1 MAFNLMAAIGGAAKR
16 GSEILKEERES
27 AYDLIDQNMTDWTR
41 LGVPEIKNRKK
52 LRMGMKNAAEFLSS
66 KGFTNDQI
74 AVALYQNKHEQ
85 VVQHVTNLEAAS
97 KNNKDLQYK
106 PSDIITFGPDYQESG
121 KTMDEILD
129 GVMGKVASGMS
140 TADALADMGGSG
152 LQRAFMT
159 ERAEAAAAASGLD
172 VATLRAIATDDLEYG
187 EAPAGG
193 VISIV
198 DPVAS
203 AQAASALEGGEAG
216 MFGSSA
222 ATSELTNFG
231 NLITG
236 AKGQATSSG
245 TLYVHEQADRAI
257 QVSEKVASLLAAK
270 QQELGRNRL
279 SLQEINDVKGQV
291 VEWAKSSG
299 IYAGAA
305 EQGDTGDTTY
315 EFTGDADTIG
325 ADFLKAIEG
334 ADDAQIDAA
343 WAAASAAALKYFQEN
358 EATASAAMKAF
369 QEWQERTMKSMQN
382 KPASTASNTISP
394 VDAANAL
401 SDATTLAEYERRL
414 ATYMEVTGRDD
425 VDNIKKSFPPPAS

>member
-1 MAFNLMAAIGGAAKR
+1 MAFSLMAAIGGAAKR
-16 GSEILKEERES
+16 GSEFLKEERES

-41 LGVPEIKNRKK
+41 LGVPAMKERKK
-52 LRMGMKNAAEFLSS
+52 LRMSMKNAADFLSS
-66 KGFTNDQI
+66 KGFSNDQI
-74 AVALYQNKHEQ
+74 AVALYQNKYDE
-85 VVQHVTNLEAAS
+85 VVQHINNLEAAG
-97 KNNKDLQYK
+97 KDNPALEYK
-106 PSDIITFGPDYQESG
+106 PADIIKFGPNYEESG

-152 LQRAFMT
+152 LQKQFMAS
-159 ERAEAAAAASGLD
+159 RAEAAAAASGMN
-172 VATLRAIATDDLEYG
+172 VAELRAIATDDLEYG
-187 EAPAGG
+187 TAPEGG

-270 QQELGRNRL
+270 QKELGRNRL
-279 SLQEINDVKGQV
+279 SLQEINDVKGLV
-291 VEWAKSSG
+291 VEWAKGSG
-299 IYAGAA
+299 IYAGAT
-305 EQGDTGDTTY
+305 ETENNQNGTNKNF
-315 EFTGDADTIG
+315 EFTGDPDTI
-325 ADFLKAIEG
+325 ASDFLKAVEG
-334 ADDAQIDAA
+334 ADEDTKAAA
-343 WAAASAAALKYFQEN
+343 WAAASAAALKHFNEN
-358 EATASAAMKAF
+358 ETPSQAAKSF
-369 QEWQERTMKSMQN
+369 EEWQKRTMKG
-382 KPASTASNTISP
+382 I
-394 VDAANAL
+394 
-401 SDATTLAEYERRL
+401 
-414 ATYMEVTGRDD
+414 TGGTKQSSYHQKIYGN
-425 VDNIKKSFPPPAS
+425 VGG

>member
-1 MAFNLMAAIGGAAKR
+1 MAFNLMAAVGGAAKR

-41 LGVPEIKNRKK
+41 LGVPAMKERKK
-52 LRMGMKNAAEFLSS
+52 LRMSMKNAADILSS
-66 KGFTNDQI
+66 KGFSNDQI
-74 AVALYQNKHEQ
+74 AVALYQGKHEE
-85 VVQHVTNLEAAS
+85 VVQHITNLEAAS
-97 KNNKDLQYK
+97 KDNPALAYK
-106 PSDIITFGPDYQESG
+106 PADIIKFGPNYEESG
-121 KTMDEILD
+121 KTIDQILD

-140 TADALADMGGSG
+140 TSDALADMGGSG

-159 ERAEAAAAASGLD
+159 ERAEAASAASGLD

-187 EAPAGG
+187 QAPAGG

-203 AQAASALEGGEAG
+203 AQAEAALEGGETG

-236 AKGQATSSG
+236 AKGQATSGG

-257 QVSEKVASLLAAK
+257 QVSEKVAALLASK

-279 SLQEINDVKGQV
+279 SLQEINDVKAEV

-305 EQGDTGDTTY
+305 EQGDGKTGDTNY

-325 ADFLKAIEG
+325 SDFLKAIEG
-334 ADDAQIDAA
+334 ADDTQVSAA
-343 WAAASAAALKYFQEN
+343 WSAASAAALAYFQEN
-358 EATASAAMKAF
+358 EATASAAMEAF
-369 QEWQERTMKSMQN
+369 KEWQERTMKSMKN
-382 KPASTASNTISP
+382 KPAASGAVNTGSSE
-394 VDAANAL
+394 L
-401 SDATTLAEYERRL
+401 TTEQKQRKYPF
-414 ATYMEVTGRDD
+414 
-425 VDNIKKSFPPPAS
+425 S

>member
-66 KGFTNDQI
+66 KGFSNDQI
-74 AVALYQNKHEQ
+74 AVALHQNKHEQ

-97 KNNKDLQYK
+97 KDNTDLQYK
-106 PSDIITFGPDYQESG
+106 PADIITFGPDYQESG

-129 GVMGKVASGMS
+129 GVMGKVSSGMS

-203 AQAASALEGGEAG
+203 AQAQSALAGGEAG
-216 MFGSSA
+216 MFTAPSA
-222 ATSELTNFG
+222 NTTLVQYG
-231 NLITG
+231 NKITG
-236 AKGQATSSG
+236 AGRINAG
-245 TLYVHEQADRAI
+245 AGVILYEHEQAERGI
-257 QVSEKVASLLAAK
+257 QVENKVAELLAAK
-270 QQELGRNRL
+270 QQEVGRNRL
-279 SLQEINDVKGQV
+279 TLTEMNEVKTALRTWS
-291 VEWAKSSG
+291 EDSG
-299 IYAGAA
+299 LYVGPTK
-305 EQGDTGDTTY
+305 QGDGGGNANV
-315 EFTGDADTIG
+315 EFTGDPDTI
-325 ADFLKAIEG
+325 ARDYAKAIEG
-334 ADDAQIDAA
+334 MDAKAIAGIFD
-343 WAAASAAALKYFQEN
+343 AASAAALQYFMNKEN
-358 EATASAAMKAF
+358 DTARAIQKHEEWVQSIKGVATTSDDKQMTAVEAASALRSAK
-369 QEWQERTMKSMQN
+369 
-382 KPASTASNTISP
+382 
-394 VDAANAL
+394 
-401 SDATTLAEYERRL
+401 TLAAYENML
-414 ATYMEVTGRDD
+414 SVYMEITGRDEAD
-425 VDNIKKSFPPPAS
+425 VRKSFPPPAS

>member
-16 GSEILKEERES
+16 GSEFLQEERKS

-41 LGVPEIKNRKK
+41 LGVPAIKDRKK
-52 LRMGMKNAAEFLSS
+52 LRMGMKNTAEFLSS
-66 KGFTNDQI
+66 KGFSNDQI

-85 VVQHVTNLEAAS
+85 VAQHVTNLEAAS
-97 KNNKDLQYK
+97 KDNKDLQYK
-106 PSDIITFGPDYQESG
+106 PADIITFGPDYQESG

-140 TADALADMGGSG
+140 TSDALADMGGSG

-159 ERAEAAAAASGLD
+159 QRAEAAAAASGLD

-187 EAPAGG
+187 EAPEGG

-270 QQELGRNRL
+270 QQEVGRNRL
-279 SLQEINDVKGQV
+279 SATEIAAVK
-291 VEWAKSSG
+291 EDLKLWATESG
-299 IYAGAA
+299 IYAGAT
-305 EQGDTGDTTY
+305 EQGGGGDTNY

-325 ADFLKAIEG
+325 ADFLQAIKG
-334 ADDAQIDAA
+334 ADDTQIDAA

-358 EATASAAMKAF
+358 EANASAAMKAF

-382 KPASTASNTISP
+382 KPASTASDSISP
-394 VDAANAL
+394 VDAGKAL
-401 SDATTLAEYERRL
+401 RGATTLADYERRL

-425 VDNIKKSFPPPAS
+425 VDNIKRSFPPPAS

>member
-1 MAFNLMAAIGGAAKR
+1 
-16 GSEILKEERES
+16 
-27 AYDLIDQNMTDWTR
+27 MTDWTR
-41 LGVPEIKNRKK
+41 LGVPAIKERKK
-52 LRMGMKNAAEFLSS
+52 LRMGMKNAADFLSS

-74 AVALYQNKHEQ
+74 AVALYQNKYEQ

-97 KNNKDLQYK
+97 KENKDLQYK
-106 PSDIITFGPDYQESG
+106 PADIIKFGPDYQESG

-222 ATSELTNFG
+222 ATSDLTNFG

-270 QQELGRNRL
+270 QQEVGRNRL
-279 SLQEINDVKGQV
+279 SATEIAEVK
-291 VEWAKSSG
+291 EDLKLWATESG
-299 IYAGAA
+299 IYAGTT
-305 EQGDTGDTTY
+305 EQGGGNANV
-315 EFTGDADTIG
+315 EFTGDPDTI
-325 ADFLKAIEG
+325 ARDYAKAIEG
-334 ADDAQIDAA
+334 MDAKAIAGIFD
-343 WAAASAAALKYFQEN
+343 AASAAALQYFMNKESD
-358 EATASAAMKAF
+358 TARAIQKHE
-369 QEWQERTMKSMQN
+369 EWVQSVKG
-382 KPASTASNTISP
+382 
-394 VDAANAL
+394 V
-401 SDATTLAEYERRL
+401 ATTSDDKQMTAVEAARALRSAKTLAAYENML
-414 ATYMEVTGRDD
+414 SVYMEITGRDEAD
-425 VDNIKKSFPPPAS
+425 VRKSFPPPAS

>member
-41 LGVPEIKNRKK
+41 LGVPAMKERKK
-52 LRMGMKNAAEFLSS
+52 LRMGMKNAADFLSS

-74 AVALYQNKHEQ
+74 AVALYQNKYEE

-97 KNNKDLQYK
+97 KENKDLQYK
-106 PSDIITFGPDYQESG
+106 PADIIKFGPDYQESG

-129 GVMGKVASGMS
+129 GVMGKVQSGMS

-236 AKGQATSSG
+236 AKGQATSGG

-291 VEWAKSSG
+291 VEWAKGSG
-299 IYAGAA
+299 IYAGAT
-305 EQGDTGDTTY
+305 EQGDGVTGDTNY

-334 ADDAQIDAA
+334 ANDAQISAA

-369 QEWQERTMKSMQN
+369 KEWQERTMKSMQN
-382 KPASTASNTISP
+382 KPAASG
-394 VDAANAL
+394 AASAGGSEL
-401 SDATTLAEYERRL
+401 TTEQKQRKYPFSS
-414 ATYMEVTGRDD
+414 V
-425 VDNIKKSFPPPAS
+425 S

>member
-1 MAFNLMAAIGGAAKR
+1 MAFNLMAAVGGAAKR

-41 LGVPEIKNRKK
+41 LGVPAMKERKK
-52 LRMGMKNAAEFLSS
+52 LRMGMKNAADILSS
-66 KGFTNDQI
+66 KGFSNDQI
-74 AVALYQNKHEQ
+74 AVALYQGKHEE
-85 VVQHVTNLEAAS
+85 VVQHITNLEAAS
-97 KNNKDLQYK
+97 KDNPALAYK
-106 PSDIITFGPDYQESG
+106 PADIIKFGPNYEESG
-121 KTMDEILD
+121 KTIDQILD

-140 TADALADMGGSG
+140 TSDALADMGGSG

-187 EAPAGG
+187 QAPAGG

-203 AQAASALEGGEAG
+203 EQAKAALEGGETG

-236 AKGQATSSG
+236 AKGQATSAG

-257 QVSEKVASLLAAK
+257 QVSEKVAALLAAK

-279 SLQEINDVKGQV
+279 SLQEINDVKGEV
-291 VEWAKSSG
+291 VEWAKGSG

-305 EQGDTGDTTY
+305 EQGDGKNTNY

-325 ADFLKAIEG
+325 SDFLKAIEG
-334 ADDAQIDAA
+334 ADDTQVSAA
-343 WAAASAAALKYFQEN
+343 WSAASAAALAYFQEN
-358 EATASAAMKAF
+358 EATASAAMEAF
-369 QEWQERTMKSMQN
+369 KEWQERTMKSMQN
-382 KPASTASNTISP
+382 KPTASGAVNTGGSELTDEQKHRKYP
-394 VDAANAL
+394 F
-401 SDATTLAEYERRL
+401 S
-414 ATYMEVTGRDD
+414 
-425 VDNIKKSFPPPAS
+425 

>member
-1 MAFNLMAAIGGAAKR
+1 MAFNLMATIGGAAKR

-66 KGFTNDQI
+66 KGFSNDQI

-97 KNNKDLQYK
+97 KDNKDLQYK
-106 PSDIITFGPDYQESG
+106 PSDIITFGPNYQESG

-140 TADALADMGGSG
+140 TSDALADMGGSG

-270 QQELGRNRL
+270 QQEVGRNRL
-279 SLQEINDVKGQV
+279 SATEIAEVK
-291 VEWAKSSG
+291 EDLKLWATESG

-305 EQGDTGDTTY
+305 EQGGGGNANV
-315 EFTGDADTIG
+315 EFTGDPDTI
-325 ADFLKAIEG
+325 ARDYAKAIEG
-334 ADDAQIDAA
+334 MDAKAIAGIFD
-343 WAAASAAALKYFQEN
+343 AASAAALQYFMNKESD
-358 EATASAAMKAF
+358 TARAIQKHE
-369 QEWQERTMKSMQN
+369 EWVQSVKG
-382 KPASTASNTISP
+382 
-394 VDAANAL
+394 V
-401 SDATTLAEYERRL
+401 ATTSDDKQMTAVEAARALRSAKTLAAYKNML
-414 ATYMEVTGRDD
+414 SVYMEITGRDEAD
-425 VDNIKKSFPPPAS
+425 VRKSFPPPAS

>member
-41 LGVPEIKNRKK
+41 LGVPAMKERKK
-52 LRMGMKNAAEFLSS
+52 LRMSMKNAADFLSS

-74 AVALYQNKHEQ
+74 AVALYQNKYEQ
-85 VVQHVTNLEAAS
+85 VVQHVNNLEAAS
-97 KNNKDLQYK
+97 KDNPDLEYK
-106 PSDIITFGPDYQESG
+106 PADIIKFGPDYQESG

-129 GVMGKVASGMS
+129 GVMGKVQSGMS

-203 AQAASALEGGEAG
+203 AQAQSALAGGETG
-216 MFGSSA
+216 MFSSSA
-222 ATSELTNFG
+222 ADANLRNFG
-231 NLITG
+231 NQITG
-236 AKGQATSSG
+236 AVGTPSG
-245 TLYVHEQADRAI
+245 GVMLYEHEQSDRNI
-257 QVSEKVASLLAAK
+257 MVSEKVAKLLAKK
-270 QQELGRNRL
+270 QTELERNRL
-279 SLQEINDVKGQV
+279 SLTEMNEVKQELID
-291 VEWAKSSG
+291 WAKTSG
-299 IYAGAA
+299 IYAGAT
-305 EQGDTGDTTY
+305 EQGDGVTGDTNY

-334 ADDAQIDAA
+334 ANDAQIDAA

-358 EATASAAMKAF
+358 EATAGAAMKAF

-382 KPASTASNTISP
+382 KPAASG
-394 VDAANAL
+394 AASAGGSEL
-401 SDATTLAEYERRL
+401 TTEQKQRKYPFSS
-414 ATYMEVTGRDD
+414 V
-425 VDNIKKSFPPPAS
+425 S

>member
-41 LGVPEIKNRKK
+41 LGVPAIKERKK
-52 LRMGMKNAAEFLSS
+52 LRMGMKNAADFLSS

-74 AVALYQNKHEQ
+74 AVALYQNKYEQ

-97 KNNKDLQYK
+97 KENKDLQYK

-129 GVMGKVASGMS
+129 GVMGKVQSGMS

-203 AQAASALEGGEAG
+203 KQAQAALTGGETGQPGLESMAQTLFNYGADFVGGKSNVTAG
-216 MFGSSA
+216 GILYDFEQPERRAALNTKIADMLAKRGQNRFSAQDRNEMFA
-222 ATSELTNFG
+222 EL
-231 NLITG
+231 
-236 AKGQATSSG
+236 
-245 TLYVHEQADRAI
+245 
-257 QVSEKVASLLAAK
+257 
-270 QQELGRNRL
+270 
-279 SLQEINDVKGQV
+279 
-291 VEWAKSSG
+291 VEWAEESG
-299 IYAGAA
+299 YYTPTPAGND
-305 EQGDTGDTTY
+305 GSTTTY
-315 EFTGDADTIG
+315 DFTGDPDTI
-325 ADFLKAIEG
+325 ARDYAKAIEG
-334 ADDAQIDAA
+334 MDAKAIAGIFD
-343 WAAASAAALKYFQEN
+343 AASAAALQYFMNKESD
-358 EATASAAMKAF
+358 TARAIQKHE
-369 QEWQERTMKSMQN
+369 EWVQSVKG
-382 KPASTASNTISP
+382 
-394 VDAANAL
+394 V
-401 SDATTLAEYERRL
+401 ATTSDDKQMTAVEAARALRSAKTLAAYENML
-414 ATYMEVTGRDD
+414 SVYMEITGRDEAD
-425 VDNIKKSFPPPAS
+425 VRKSFPPPAS

>member
-1 MAFNLMAAIGGAAKR
+1 MAFSLMAAIGGAAKR

-41 LGVPEIKNRKK
+41 LGVPAMKERKK
-52 LRMGMKNAAEFLSS
+52 LRMGMKNAADFLSS
-66 KGFTNDQI
+66 KGFSNDQI
-74 AVALYQNKHEQ
+74 AVALYQNKYDE
-85 VVQHVTNLEAAS
+85 VVQHINNLEAAG
-97 KNNKDLQYK
+97 KDNPALEYK
-106 PSDIITFGPDYQESG
+106 PADIIKFGPNYEESG

-152 LQRAFMT
+152 LQKQFMAS
-159 ERAEAAAAASGLD
+159 RAEAAAAASGMN
-172 VATLRAIATDDLEYG
+172 VAELRAIATDDLEYG
-187 EAPAGG
+187 TAPEGG

-270 QQELGRNRL
+270 QKELGRNRL

-291 VEWAKSSG
+291 VVWAKGSG
-299 IYAGAA
+299 IYAGATK
-305 EQGDTGDTTY
+305 TGNNQNETNKNF
-315 EFTGDADTIG
+315 EFTGDPDTI
-325 ADFLKAIEG
+325 ASDFLKAIEG
-334 ADDAQIDAA
+334 ADEDTKAAA
-343 WAAASAAALKYFQEN
+343 WAAASAAALKYFN
-358 EATASAAMKAF
+358 EKETPSQAAKSF
-369 QEWQERTMKSMQN
+369 EEWQKRTMKG
-382 KPASTASNTISP
+382 I
-394 VDAANAL
+394 
-401 SDATTLAEYERRL
+401 
-414 ATYMEVTGRDD
+414 TGGTNQSSYHQKIYGN
-425 VDNIKKSFPPPAS
+425 VGG

>member
-1 MAFNLMAAIGGAAKR
+1 MAFSLMAAVGGAAKR

-41 LGVPEIKNRKK
+41 LGVPAMKERKK
-52 LRMGMKNAAEFLSS
+52 LRMGMKNAADFLSS

-74 AVALYQNKHEQ
+74 AVALYQNKYEQ
-85 VVQHVTNLEAAS
+85 VVQHVNSLEAAS
-97 KNNKDLQYK
+97 KDNPDLAYK
-106 PSDIITFGPDYQESG
+106 PADIIKFGPDYQGAG

-129 GVMGKVASGMS
+129 GVMGKVQSGMS

-236 AKGQATSSG
+236 AKGQATSGG

-291 VEWAKSSG
+291 VEWAKGSG

-305 EQGDTGDTTY
+305 EEGGGQGGVNQNF

-325 ADFLKAIEG
+325 VEFLKAIEG
-334 ADDAQIDAA
+334 ASDEQISAA

-369 QEWQERTMKSMQN
+369 KEWQERTMKSMQN
-382 KPASTASNTISP
+382 KPAASG
-394 VDAANAL
+394 AASAGGSEL
-401 SDATTLAEYERRL
+401 TTEQKQRKYPFSS
-414 ATYMEVTGRDD
+414 V
-425 VDNIKKSFPPPAS
+425 S

>member
-41 LGVPEIKNRKK
+41 LGVPAMKERKK
-52 LRMGMKNAAEFLSS
+52 LRMSMKNAADFLST

-74 AVALYQNKHEQ
+74 AVALYQNKYEQ

-97 KNNKDLQYK
+97 KENKDLQYK
-106 PSDIITFGPDYQESG
+106 PADIIKFGPDYQESG

-129 GVMGKVASGMS
+129 GVMGKVQSGMS
-140 TADALADMGGSG
+140 TSDALADMGGSG

-187 EAPAGG
+187 EAPVGG

-198 DPVAS
+198 DPIAS

-216 MFGSSA
+216 MFSG
-222 ATSELTNFG
+222 
-231 NLITG
+231 
-236 AKGQATSSG
+236 G

-257 QVSEKVASLLAAK
+257 QVSEKVALLLAAK

-291 VEWAKSSG
+291 VEWAKGSG

-305 EQGDTGDTTY
+305 EEGGGKGGVNQNF
-315 EFTGDADTIG
+315 ELTGDADTIG
-325 ADFLKAIEG
+325 VEFLKAIEG
-334 ADDAQIDAA
+334 ASDEQISAA
-343 WAAASAAALKYFQEN
+343 WAAASAAALKYFQKN

-382 KPASTASNTISP
+382 KPAASG
-394 VDAANAL
+394 AASAGGSEL
-401 SDATTLAEYERRL
+401 TTEQKQRKYPFSS
-414 ATYMEVTGRDD
+414 V
-425 VDNIKKSFPPPAS
+425 S